1 MNFLLNNLKEKIV
14 KEIEDIINKF
24 GNITGLRIFALSE
37 ENERLAYSLIV
48 RAKAII
54 EKVIGS
60 DSIYYKQI
68 EEIQKTD
75 IPLKYISIKAIQ
87 GSIEAFYNDY
97 KKDLIEIEDL
107 SLTPLKYEKIIE
119 DIDLKDSTYQ
129 DVINEINGTYKN
141 HFFTSMYILIRKLL
155 ENLLYDCLKKYYG
168 TQHKEMFFNQ
178 AENRH
183 HGFGNL
189 RKNFSKLINEA
200 DFIENVDKID
210 QKIIDLLKEFK
221 DSGDI
226 NAHSLFN
233 FPHQRFVED
242 KKDEIFILLNKFM
255 SILDKT

>member
-1 MNFLLNNLKEKIV
+1 MSDNHKKKILKEIL
-14 KEIEDIINKF
+14 DIIVKF
-24 GNITGLRIFALSE
+24 GNIKGSSIYALDVE
-37 ENERLAYSLIV
+37 PERLAYSLIV

-87 GSIEAFYNDY
+87 GSFEAFYNDY

-168 TQHKEMFFNQ
+168 AQHKEMFFNQ

-200 DFIENVDKID
+200 DFIEDVDKID

-242 KKDEIFILLNKFM
+242 KKDEINILLNKLM